1 MGRTS
6 GHQRGDSVAAYGEV
20 LMATVKND
28 QIDAERIV
36 WVSLSTAMRVG
47 FGGKTGCGG
56 TAFSSPCV

>member
-1 MGRTS
+1 MQGF
-6 GHQRGDSVAAYGEV
+6 GGNC
-20 LMATVKND
+20 TVDEKND